1 MSRKPRLFRPIL
13 GAVSG
18 ILLAI
23 GALQAP
29 TNAANLVETPMFR
42 DAIRDGTLPPVEDR
56 VPAEPSVVTLE
67 GEKRVGR
74 HGGDIKMLIGRARDV
89 RLLVVYGYARLVGY
103 NEQFEI
109 EPDILRAVDNEDDR
123 VFTLHLRKGHKWSD
137 GAPFTTEDFRYW
149 WEDVANN
156 PNLSPAGPPVD
167 MLVDGQPPVFEVID
181 ETTVRYSWTAPNPSF
196 LERLAGASPLF
207 IYRPAHFLKK
217 YHIDHATPDELEAN
231 GGGARS
237 WAARHNRVD
246 NLYKFDNPD
255 LPTLQPWMNVTRPPA
270 NRFEAV
276 RNPYYHRI
284 DETGRQLPYVDRI
297 FMSQA
302 SAQLIPAKA
311 GSGEVDL
318 QARAIFFNNFPFLKQ
333 GEKRNDYVT
342 HLWREAKGSHIALY
356 PNLNIDDP
364 GWRALFRDVRFRR
377 ALSMAVDRS
386 LINEALYFGLAIEG
400 NNTVLPDSPLFKDE
414 YQLKWATFDPDES
427 NDLLDAMGLT
437 ERNSEGTRLM
447 PDGRPI
453 EIVIETAGEST
464 EETDVLQLITE
475 AWAEIGVK
483 IFSKPSQR
491 EVFRNRIFAGQTQMA
506 VWTGWENGV
515 PTPRFEPKELAVT
528 SQHQYQ
534 WPQWGQYYETKG
546 KSGEAVD
553 LPEAQQLDAL
563 HAEWLATK
571 SSDEREDIWHK
582 MLAIHADQVFSIGI
596 VSGVMQPIVVRDGL
610 RNVPKEG
617 IYNWNPGAHFGIY
630 RPDTF
635 WFDR

>member
-1 MSRKPRLFRPIL
+1 MSRNPGLIRPIL

-18 ILLAI
+18 LLLAV

-29 TNAANLVETPMFR
+29 VGAANLVETPMFR
-42 DAIRDGTLPPVEDR
+42 DAVRDGTLPAVEDR

-67 GEKRVGR
+67 GDKRIGR
-74 HGGDIKMLIGRARDV
+74 HGGTIKTLIGRARDV

-103 NEQFEI
+103 NEQLEL
-109 EPDILRAVDNEDDR
+109 EPDLLEAVDNEDDR
-123 VFTLHLRKGHKWSD
+123 VFTLHLREGHKWSD
-137 GAPFTTEDFRYW
+137 GAPFTAEDFRYW
-149 WEDVANN
+149 WENVANN

-167 MLVDGQPPVFEVID
+167 MLVDGQPPIFEVID
-181 ETTVRYSWTAPNPSF
+181 ETTVRYSWSAPNPSF

-217 YHIDHATPDELEAN
+217 FHIDHATAEELDAN
-231 GGGARS
+231 AGGSRS

-284 DETGRQLPYVDRI
+284 DEAGRQLPYVDRI

-437 ERNSEGTRLM
+437 ERNSDGTRLM

-475 AWAEIGVK
+475 SWAEIGVK

-515 PTPRFEPKELAVT
+515 PTARFRPKELAVT

-534 WPQWGQYYETKG
+534 WPQWGQHYETKG
-546 KSGEAVD
+546 KSGEPVD
-553 LPEAQQLDAL
+553 MPEAQQLDAL
-563 HAEWLATK
+563 HAEWLATRDP
-571 SSDEREDIWHK
+571 DEREAIWHK
-582 MLAIHADQVFSIGI
+582 MLTIHADQVFKIGI
-596 VSGVMQPIVVRDGL
+596 VSGVMQPIVVREGL
-610 RNVPKEG
+610 NNVPKEG
-617 IYNWNPGAHFGIY
+617 IYNWDPGAHFGIY

>member
-1 MSRKPRLFRPIL
+1 ML
-13 GAVSG
+13 
-18 ILLAI
+18 LLAL
-23 GALQAP
+23 GALQTPAGA
-29 TNAANLVETPMFR
+29 TNFLETPMFR
-42 DAIRDGTLPPVEDR
+42 DAVRDGTMPPVYDR
-56 VPAEPSVVTLE
+56 LPAEPSVVKLD
-67 GEKRVGR
+67 GKKRLGR

-109 EPDILRAVDNEDDR
+109 EPDILKAVDSDDDR
-123 VFTLHLRKGHKWSD
+123 VFTLHLREGHRWSD
-137 GAPFTTEDFRYW
+137 GAPFTSEDFRYW
-149 WEDVANN
+149 WDDVANN
-156 PNLSPAGPPVD
+156 QNLSPSGPPID
-167 MLVDGQPPVFEVID
+167 MLVDGQPPLFEVID
-181 ETTVRYSWTAPNPSF
+181 ETTVRYSWASPNPSF
-196 LERLAGASPLF
+196 LGRLASASPLF
-207 IYRPAHFLKK
+207 IYRPAHFLKTF
-217 YHIDHATPDELEAN
+217 HIDHATPKQLETNA
-231 GGGARS
+231 GGARS

-255 LPTLQPWMNVTRPPA
+255 LPTLQPWMNMTRPPA
-270 NRFEAV
+270 NRFEAQ

-284 DETGRQLPYVDRI
+284 DEKGRQLPYVDRV
-297 FMSQA
+297 FMSQV

-318 QARAIFFNNFPFLKQ
+318 QARAISFDNFPFLKQ
-333 GEKRNDYVT
+333 GEKRNNYVT

-377 ALSMAVDRS
+377 ALSMAIDRG

-400 NNTVLPDSPLFKDE
+400 NNTVLPDSPLFKEE
-414 YQLKWATFDPDES
+414 YQLQWATFDLGES
-427 NDLLDAMGLT
+427 NNLLDAMGLI
-437 ERNSEGTRLM
+437 ERNGAGIRLM

-453 EIVIETAGEST
+453 EIIIETAGEST
-464 EETDVLQLITE
+464 EETDVLQLVTE
-475 AWAEIGVK
+475 SWAEIGVK
-483 IFSKPSQR
+483 VFSRPSQR

-515 PTPRFEPKELAVT
+515 PTARFEPKELAVT

-534 WPQWGQYYETKG
+534 WPQWGQFYETRG
-546 KSGEAVD
+546 GSGEQVD

-563 HAEWLATK
+563 HAEWLASK
-571 SSDEREDIWHK
+571 SPDDREAIWHK
-582 MLAIHADQVFSIGI
+582 MLAIHADQVFMIGI
-596 VSGVMQPIVVRDGL
+596 VSGVKQPIVVRDTL
-610 RNVPKEG
+610 RNVPKDG

>member
-1 MSRKPRLFRPIL
+1 MNRNTGFFRPIL
-13 GAVSG
+13 GAASVL
-18 ILLAI
+18 LLAL
-23 GALQAP
+23 GALQTPAGA
-29 TNAANLVETPMFR
+29 TNFLETPMFR
-42 DAIRDGTLPPVEDR
+42 DAVRDGTMPPVYDR
-56 VPAEPSVVTLE
+56 LPAEPSVVKLD
-67 GEKRVGR
+67 GKKRLGR

-109 EPDILRAVDNEDDR
+109 EPDILKAVDSDDDR
-123 VFTLHLRKGHKWSD
+123 VFTLHLREGHRWSD
-137 GAPFTTEDFRYW
+137 GAPFTSEDFRYW
-149 WEDVANN
+149 WDDVANN
-156 PNLSPAGPPVD
+156 PNLSPSGPPID
-167 MLVDGQPPVFEVID
+167 MLVDGQPPLFEVID
-181 ETTVRYSWTAPNPSF
+181 ETTVRYSWASPNPSF
-196 LERLAGASPLF
+196 LERLASASPLF
-207 IYRPAHFLKK
+207 IYRPAHFLKTF
-217 YHIDHATPDELEAN
+217 HIDHATPEQLETNA
-231 GGGARS
+231 GAAHS

-270 NRFEAV
+270 NRFEAQ

-284 DETGRQLPYVDRI
+284 DEKGRQLPYVDRV
-297 FMSQA
+297 FMSQV

-318 QARAIFFNNFPFLKQ
+318 QARAISFDNFPFLKQ
-333 GEKRNDYVT
+333 GEKRNNYVT

-377 ALSMAVDRS
+377 ALSMAIDRG

-400 NNTVLPDSPLFKDE
+400 NNTVLPDSPLFKEE
-414 YQLKWATFDPDES
+414 YQLQWATFDPDKS
-427 NDLLDAMGLT
+427 NDLLDAMGLI
-437 ERNSEGTRLM
+437 ERNGAGTRLM

-453 EIVIETAGEST
+453 EIIIETAGEST
-464 EETDVLQLITE
+464 EETDVLQLVTE
-475 AWAEIGVK
+475 SWAEIGVK
-483 IFSKPSQR
+483 VFSRPSQR

-515 PTPRFEPKELAVT
+515 PTARFEPKELAVT

-534 WPQWGQYYETKG
+534 WPQWGQFYETRG
-546 KSGEAVD
+546 GSGEQVD

-563 HAEWLATK
+563 HAEWLASK
-571 SSDEREDIWHK
+571 SPDDREAIWHK
-582 MLAIHADQVFSIGI
+582 MLAIHANQVFMIGI
-596 VSGVMQPIVVRDGL
+596 VSGVKQPIVVRDTL
-610 RNVPKEG
+610 RNVPKDG
-617 IYNWNPGAHFGIY
+617 IYNWDPGAHFGIY

>member
-1 MSRKPRLFRPIL
+1 MSRNTGLFRPFL

-18 ILLAI
+18 LLLSV
-23 GALQAP
+23 GALHAP
-29 TNAANLVETPMFR
+29 AGAANLVETPMFR
-42 DAIRDGTLPPVEDR
+42 DAVREGTMPPVEAR
-56 VPAEPSVVTLE
+56 VPAEPSVVKFE
-67 GEKRVGR
+67 GDKRVGR
-74 HGGDIKMLIGRARDV
+74 HGGDIKTLIGRARDV

-103 NEQFEI
+103 NEQFELV
-109 EPDILRAVDNEDDR
+109 PDLLRAIANEDDR

-137 GAPFTTEDFRYW
+137 GAPFTSEDFRYW
-149 WEDVANN
+149 WEDVANH
-156 PNLSPAGPPVD
+156 PQLSPSGPSVD
-167 MLVDGQPPVFEVID
+167 MLVKGEPPIFEVID
-181 ETTVRYSWTAPNPSF
+181 ETTVRYSWSSPNPSF

-207 IYRPAHFLKK
+207 IYRPSHFLKK
-217 YHIDHATPDELEAN
+217 FHIDHASAEEFEAN
-231 GGGARS
+231 AGGARS

-246 NLYKFDNPD
+246 NLYKFDNPA

-270 NRFEAV
+270 NRFEAQ

-284 DETGRQLPYVDRI
+284 DENGRQLPYIDRI

-333 GEKRNDYVT
+333 GEERNDYVT

-364 GWRALFRDVRFRR
+364 GWRSLFRDVRFRR

-386 LINEALYFGLAIEG
+386 LVNEALYFGLAIEG
-400 NNTVLPDSPLFKDE
+400 NNTILPDSPLFKDE

-427 NDLLDAMGLT
+427 NDLLDEMGLT
-437 ERNSEGTRLM
+437 ERNDDGTRLM

-475 AWAEIGVK
+475 SWAEIGVK

-515 PTPRFEPKELAVT
+515 PTASFQPKELAVT

-534 WPQWGQYYETKG
+534 WPQWGQFYETKG
-546 KSGEAVD
+546 KSGEPVD
-553 LPEAQQLDAL
+553 LPAAL
-563 HAEWLATK
+563 ELNALYTEWLATN
-571 SSDEREDIWHK
+571 DLEQREEIWHK